1 MGRSL
6 ILLALIIVACSHS
19 SDDLLKEAAQVHNL
33 SVKIGEHVAQKIQAI
48 EEYAQ
53 TEADS
58 LIRPQLLDSV
68 IILNEQLSDW
78 ENELVEV
85 PGNEHEGHDHDHHH
99 EVSMELTPQ
108 MILEIQREINQRI
121 IALNVRSQRLLDQYS
136 DESEL
141 SL

>member
-33 SVKIGEHVAQKIQAI
+33 SVKIGEHVAQKIHAI

-58 LIRPQLLDSV
+58 LIRAQLLDSV

-85 PGNEHEGHDHDHHH
+85 PGNEHEGHDHHH

-121 IALNVRSQRLLDQYS
+121 IALNVRSQCLLDQYS
-136 DESEL
+136 DGSEL

>member
-33 SVKIGEHVAQKIQAI
+33 SVKIGEHVAQKIHAI

-58 LIRPQLLDSV
+58 LTRAQLLDSV

-85 PGNEHEGHDHDHHH
+85 PGNEHEGHDHHH
-99 EVSMELTPQ
+99 EESMELTPQ

-136 DESEL
+136 DGSEL